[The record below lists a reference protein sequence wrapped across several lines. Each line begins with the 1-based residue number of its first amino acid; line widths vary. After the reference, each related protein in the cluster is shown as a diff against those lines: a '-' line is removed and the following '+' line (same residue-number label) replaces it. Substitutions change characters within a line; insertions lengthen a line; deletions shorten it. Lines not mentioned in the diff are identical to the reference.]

1 MGCGCRGE
9 VSVSSPVKSGAVA
22 VNLTAPKEHKSA
34 ICIEKYDELAAL
46 DKKLISLHSKFR
58 YSGVGYRYAE
68 AQKIVRS
75 WIKDLNN
82 KCPDAD
88 ELKEYAEYINKEY
101 AENFNASK

>member
-1 MGCGCRGE
+1 MGCGCGGRT
-9 VSVSSPVKSGAVA
+9 SISSPVKSRAVA
-22 VNLTAPKEHKSA
+22 VNLTTPKAQKSA
-34 ICIEKYDELAAL
+34 ICIEKYDELASL

-58 YSGVGYRYAE
+58 YSKVGYRYAE
-68 AQKIVRS
+68 TQKIVRS